1 MLINVIFKSHGFCL
15 NAPTI
20 AVYASAL
27 VVTVTATLGSSIL
40 HERDTNIIIC
50 INNICDILT
59 EQKN

>member
-1 MLINVIFKSHGFCL
+1 MLINVIFKSYGFCL
-15 NAPTI
+15 NTPTI

-27 VVTVTATLGSSIL
+27 VVIVTATLGSSIL

-50 INNICDILT
+50 VNNICDILT